1 MPRYYIDLRSHFGTH
16 EDTDGV
22 DLPDIPTA
30 RAEAMRRAASLSQGW
45 SHLPPQ
51 YCADIRVEIIG
62 EDLQPILSIP
72 YFELSQP
79 SETGH

>member
-22 DLPDIPTA
+22 DLPDITTA
-30 RAEAMRRAASLSQGW
+30 KAEALRRAASLSEGW

-51 YCADIRVEIIG
+51 YCSDIVVEIIG
-62 EDLQPILSIP
+62 EDLKPVLSIP
-72 YFELSQP
+72 YFELSQQGE
-79 SETGH
+79 SGR